1 MTSSRWW
8 NGCAR
13 AASKCTCKWMRRCWN
28 IVMLVVNWAALV
40 SLSRY
45 VRIIT
50 RTPHEHTNTYVHT
63 THTHTRTAHSHNTTH
78 SHNTRT
84 HNTHAHTHAH
94 MHMYPLP
101 HAHGHAQVR
110 YHWLCGITLA
120 TETQISFFAFF
131 QEEIPEQSHRAAQRG
146 IQTLFPHAGSR
157 WLAVCACT
165 IINFIFFITMCL
177 NSFALSSNRLFCL
190 FSCEYLNFFP
200 LRVLTQSFTVRMS
213 VLFSFSLIIALFSCT
228 YPIFL
233 SGAMLTWS
241 SVL

>member
-1 MTSSRWW
+1 MS
-8 NGCAR
+8 
-13 AASKCTCKWMRRCWN
+13 AASCTPVCTKPSKSIWKISPTAAASARDTRR
-28 IVMLVVNWAALV
+28 
-40 SLSRY
+40 
-45 VRIIT
+45 
-50 RTPHEHTNTYVHT
+50 HTCTDT
-63 THTHTRTAHSHNTTH
+63 C
-78 SHNTRT
+78 
-84 HNTHAHTHAH
+84 
-94 MHMYPLP
+94 P
-101 HAHGHAQVR
+101 HAHVPTSAR
-110 YHWLCGITLA
+110 TWACASALSLTLWHH
-120 TETQISFFAFF
+120 TCNGNSNIILRFF